1 MPDYRDG
8 AWGLEDE
15 GARVSVTISIDPIAH
30 LSQYLRDHCEEAVSL
45 EDMARITGFSAFHLQ
60 RKFKAAVGVSPKQ
73 FQARCRMERVK
84 QVLHGAGTVTS
95 ALYEAGFGSSS
106 RLYERVDRE
115 LGMTPAQYKARGRGV
130 EISYVVLETLL
141 GLILIAA
148 TDRGLCSL
156 RLGDEESV
164 LLGELMKE
172 YPAAELQRVEAP
184 FGAALRAWHEAIC
197 GYLAGKRIEP
207 GLPLDVR
214 GTAFQA
220 RVWQYLQ
227 TIPMGETRSYSE
239 VAAGI
244 GQATATRA
252 VATACAS
259 NPVALAIPCHRVI
272 RSNGELGGYRWGMER
287 KQKLLEQ
294 EAIAP

>member
-1 MPDYRDG
+1 MN
-8 AWGLEDE
+8 
-15 GARVSVTISIDPIAH
+15 IDPISY
-30 LSQYLRDHCEEAVSL
+30 LSQYLRDRCEEAVSL

-73 FQARCRMERVK
+73 FQARCRMEKVK
-84 QVLHGAGTVTS
+84 QVLQGEGTVTS

-106 RLYERVDRE
+106 RLYERVDRD
-115 LGMTPAQYKARGRGV
+115 LGMTPAQYKSRGKGV
-130 EISYVVLETLL
+130 GISYVVLETSL

-156 RLGDEESV
+156 RLSDDEGS
-164 LLGELMKE
+164 LLRELEEE
-172 YPAAELQRVEAP
+172 YPAAELQRVQAP
-184 FGAALRAWHEAIC
+184 FDEALRVWHEAIC
-197 GYLAGKRIEP
+197 GYLVGKRIEP

-239 VAAGI
+239 VAEGI

-287 KQKLLEQ
+287 KQKILES
-294 EAIAP
+294 ESRNP

>member
-1 MPDYRDG
+1 MIP
-8 AWGLEDE
+8 
-15 GARVSVTISIDPIAH
+15 IDPIAY

-84 QVLHGAGTVTS
+84 QVLQGEGTVTS

-115 LGMTPAQYKARGRGV
+115 LGMTPAQYKARGKGV
-130 EISYVVLETLL
+130 GISYVVLETSL

-156 RLGDEESV
+156 RLADDEGT
-164 LLGELMKE
+164 LLRELREE
-172 YPAAELQRVEAP
+172 YPAAEMQRVEAP
-184 FGAALRAWHEAIC
+184 FHEALRVWHEAIC
-197 GYLAGKRIEP
+197 GYLVGKRIEP

-239 VAAGI
+239 VAEGI
-244 GQATATRA
+244 GQASATRA

-287 KQKLLEQ
+287 KQVLLAKEL
-294 EAIAP
+294 ESRDTI

>member
-1 MPDYRDG
+1 MMIP
-8 AWGLEDE
+8 
-15 GARVSVTISIDPIAH
+15 IDPIAY

-45 EDMARITGFSAFHLQ
+45 QDMARITGFSAFHLQ

-84 QVLHGAGTVTS
+84 QMLLGEGTVTS

-106 RLYERVDRE
+106 RLYERADSE
-115 LGMTPAQYKARGRGV
+115 LGMTPAQYKARGKGV
-130 EISYVVLETLL
+130 GISFVVLETGL

-156 RLGDEESV
+156 RLADDEAS
-164 LLGELMKE
+164 LLRELEEE
-172 YPAAELQRVEAP
+172 YPAADLQRVEPP
-184 FGAALRAWHEAIC
+184 FHEALRVWHEAIR
-197 GYLAGKRIEP
+197 GYLVGKRIEP

-227 TIPMGETRSYSE
+227 TIPAGETRSYSE

-244 GQATATRA
+244 GQAKATRA

-287 KQKLLEQ
+287 KRKLLAGEVH
-294 EAIAP
+294 A

>member
-1 MPDYRDG
+1 MMIP
-8 AWGLEDE
+8 
-15 GARVSVTISIDPIAH
+15 IDPIAY
-30 LSQYLRDHCEEAVSL
+30 LSQYLRDHCDAVVSL
-45 EDMARITGFSAFHLQ
+45 EDMARITGISAFHLQ

-73 FQARCRMERVK
+73 FQSRCRMEKMK
-84 QVLHGAGTVTS
+84 QVLHGEGTVTS

-115 LGMTPAQYKARGRGV
+115 LGMTPAQYKARGKGV
-130 EISYVVLETLL
+130 EISYVLLETSL

-156 RLGDEESV
+156 RLGDDEVSLLRELEE
-164 LLGELMKE
+164 EF
-172 YPAAELQRVEAP
+172 PAAELQRVKMP
-184 FGAALRAWHEAIC
+184 FGEALRVWHEAIC
-197 GYLAGKRIEP
+197 GYLVGKRIEP

-227 TIPMGETRSYSE
+227 TIQCGETRSYSE

-252 VATACAS
+252 VATACAA

-287 KQKLLEQ
+287 KRVLLAR
-294 EAIAP
+294 EALGE